1 MSRKHKKICT
11 FLNYIEHFLILASA
25 ITRCISVSAFAFL
38 FGIPTRI
45 TSSGIWLKICAITAG
60 IKKFKSI
67 IKKKNKKHD
76 KIVLLRNLN

>member
-38 FGIPTRI
+38 FGIPTGI
-45 TSSGIWLKICAITAG
+45 TSSGI
-60 IKKFKSI
+60 
-67 IKKKNKKHD
+67 
-76 KIVLLRNLN
+76 